1 MLKKL
6 TSLIVFIV
14 FILFEF
20 CGVYSYALTPYEG
33 NVENPVLQEATTDS
47 ITLVPFEGYEYS
59 KDGIIWQ
66 NSNVFNNL
74 TVATTYELYQRVKA
88 TDEID
93 KSQKSDALEVTTK
106 KYENNENPLSPN
118 LNSRTDTTITLDGF
132 EGYEYSIDGVNF
144 QDNTTFTNLIPNT
157 KYTFYQRIKETSDT
171 YASRV
176 SNPENIYTL
185 KKNNTTEPEEIQTEE
200 ITATS
205 VTLVAIE
212 GYEYSIDGTNFQDNN
227 VFDGL
232 APNTEYTFY
241 QRTKETDEYL
251 AGSISNKTI
260 KTIKYTNNNSVDA
273 PILESYTANDVTLK
287 KFDILEYSKD
297 QENWQDSNI
306 FNDLTPETDYVF
318 YQRIKETEDTYAS
331 NSSEG
336 LRIRTKKENTNNPI
350 KPEIE
355 NVTENIVTLKAVKG
369 YEYSADNGLT
379 WQDYNVFKLEPL
391 TEYYIIQR
399 IKSDNEY
406 GYSIVSENIFV
417 KTEQILSNANIPDG
431 YIPIYT
437 EEDIPKGLSSWS
449 SSEEYEE
456 AQNKLKQKYLFM
468 NDVEIKESYDDIG
481 GFITAGSFCFEGVI
495 DGNGH
500 YLKGATFVQ
509 TNKGI
514 IRNLIIDGE
523 LKDYRNSL
531 QKLWR
536 NS

>member
-287 KFDILEYSKD
+287 KIDILEYSKD
-297 QENWQDSNI
+297 QENWQDSNV
-306 FNDLTPETDYVF
+306 FTDLSPETEYIF
-318 YQRIKETEDTYAS
+318 YQRIKETNDTYAS
-331 NSSEG
+331 SISEG
-336 LRIRTKKENTNNPI
+336 LNVKTKKENTNVPVN
-350 KPEIE
+350 PEIE